1 MAAIGPREFL
11 VKVKGKGLTAI
22 LVAFLFLATLYAWVN
37 PILESPDAIWHFEY
51 IVHLAQGKGFPHYTG
66 KSLPMRQEASQPPLY
81 YLLAAPLVS
90 LVNIEDK
97 PKVMEPN
104 PHAAIGLPLYP
115 YGNKNMLAHCPG
127 KRFSLSGTILAV
139 RLATIIS
146 VLLGAVT
153 VYFSYQAACVLFG
166 KGSSLALLSA
176 AIVAFNP
183 QFIFLSASINNDNLV
198 TALAAI
204 IFYFMLTFLRQV
216 PAPKRLLLTG
226 VLVGLTAI
234 TKLNGLVV
242 VVPLFL
248 SLAIAAFKG
257 RRFSDFVQWIFI
269 LSVAALLTGG
279 WWYVRNFLLYGDPT
293 GLKVMF
299 AEFHP
304 REHPPSWQ
312 ETLYLF
318 EGVRKSFWAVFGW
331 FNVTVHPWIYSALD
345 WWMAIGS
352 AGFVLFLAT
361 LIWGKEREKFFLW
374 LLILLLAITQ
384 LFALWLWV
392 QKSYPQGR
400 MLFPAIAAF
409 SAIWVKG
416 WTTLLPGR
424 LGKWFILLSAL
435 ALGAL
440 ALYSPWGYIRPAYAP
455 PPLLEES
462 EIPAGLSRLNWTY
475 ADSIKLLGVEIW
487 PQSVKPGQV
496 LNVRACW
503 QVLKPLDKNYSIFV
517 HIWGRGGVR
526 PGGETL
532 VQVDTFPGLGN
543 LPFRCI
549 PPGKVLCEVYPLRI
563 PPDAEAPTKLTVE
576 AGVYDFY
583 EPGRPGLKAIDEEGN
598 YIPLGIVGYAALE
611 PFEWPSLP
619 PEALPLNYRFSD
631 GIELIGFSLE
641 RDVLKLYWFAERR
654 PTRDYTVFVH
664 LVNEKGE
671 WVAGFDGMP
680 MGGDFPTSLWPE
692 GALVEDERK
701 IALAG
706 LPPGEYTLKVGLYF
720 LETMERLRV
729 EGPNGPVPEGAVT
742 LKRLYLP

>member
-1 MAAIGPREFL
+1 VAGICPKEFF
-11 VKVKGKGLTAI
+11 VKVKEKGLTAI
-22 LVAFLFLATLYAWVN
+22 LAAFVLLAFLYAWIN

-51 IVHLAQGKGFPHYTG
+51 ILYLAQGKGFPRYTG
-66 KSLPMRQEASQPPLY
+66 TSLPMLQEASQPPLY

-90 LVNIEDK
+90 LINVEDK
-97 PKVMEPN
+97 PRAMEPN

-127 KRFSLSGTILAV
+127 ERFAFSGTVLAV
-139 RLATIIS
+139 RFATIVSI
-146 VLLGAVT
+146 LLGAIT

-166 KGSSLALLSA
+166 RKSPLALLSA

-198 TALAAI
+198 TALAAV
-204 IFYFMLTFLRQV
+204 IFYFALAFLRRT
-216 PAPKRLLLTG
+216 ASTRRLILVG
-226 VLVGLTAI
+226 VLVGLVAI

-242 VVPLFL
+242 ALPLFL
-248 SLAIAAFKG
+248 SLVIVAL
-257 RRFSDFVQWIFI
+257 RNHRFSDFIRWVLI
-269 LSVAALLTGG
+269 LSLAALLTGG
-279 WWYVRNFLLYGDPT
+279 WWYVRNFFLYGDPT

-331 FNVTVHPWIYSALD
+331 FNVAVHSWIYSVLD
-345 WWMAIGS
+345 WWMAIGL
-352 AGFVLFLAT
+352 AGFGLFLVTAV
-361 LIWGKEREKFFLW
+361 WGKEREKFLPW
-374 LLILLLAITQ
+374 LLTLLWAFTS
-384 LFALWLWV
+384 LFALWLWIH
-392 QKSYPQGR
+392 KRYPQGR
-400 MLFPAIAAF
+400 MLFPALAAF
-409 SAIWVKG
+409 SVIWVKG

-424 LGKWFILLSAL
+424 LGKWFIFFSAL

-440 ALYSPWGYIRPAYAP
+440 ALYSPLGYIWPAYAP
-455 PPLLEES
+455 PPLIEES
-462 EIPAGLSRLNWTY
+462 QIPASLSRLNWTY

-487 PQSVKPGQV
+487 PQSVKPGQA

-503 QVLKPLDKNYSIFV
+503 QVLRSPDKNYSLFV
-517 HIWGRGGVR
+517 HIWGRGGVI

-532 VQVDTFPGLGN
+532 AQVDTFPGLGS

-563 PPDAEAPTKLTVE
+563 PPDAEAPAKLTVE
-576 AGVYDFY
+576 MGVYDFY
-583 EPGRPGLKAIDEEGN
+583 EPGRPGLKAMDENGR

-619 PEALPLNYRFSD
+619 PEAVPLNYRFSD
-631 GIELIGFSLE
+631 GIKLVGFSLE
-641 RDVLKLYWFAERR
+641 GDVLKLYWLAERR

-671 WVAGFDGMP
+671 LVAGFDGMP
-680 MGGDFPTSLWPE
+680 MGGDFPTSLWPQ
-692 GALVEDERK
+692 GALVQDVRKLTLED
-701 IALAG
+701 
-706 LPPGEYTLKVGLYF
+706 LPPGEYTVKVGLYF
-720 LETMERLRV
+720 LETMERLAV
-729 EGPNGPVPEGAVT
+729 EGPDGPVPEWAVT
-742 LKRLYLP
+742 LGRIRLP